1 MRTGYL
7 TGVVLGILWA
17 FTISVSVSILMSF
30 ATGFGFK
37 PAIIGVLLIGIISG
51 LAILLVTDKRVVLAI
66 SVVTS
71 YACIVSGIGPI
82 VLADDASAFHSVLTA
97 MLTGAAIW
105 AGMRAILK
113 DLAFGQLERYE
124 FEVSI
129 IRFLTGFGYIFFTA
143 IVLIPFYVMV
153 VTSLKSQQA
162 LMQNPLDF
170 SVDLSQGW
178 NLFRS
183 YQELFRDF
191 NFGSY
196 LWTSFYISV
205 LTVLIT
211 LLFSVPGAYAVARL
225 RFPGQKAFARSI
237 LLIAGV
243 FSWTS
248 GRGGGGR
255 ANGRTVAP

>member
-7 TGVVLGILWA
+7 TGIVLGILWA

-82 VLADDASAFHSVLTA
+82 VLADDTSAFHSVLTA

-113 DLAFGQLERYE
+113 DLAAGIYS
-124 FEVSI
+124 EVI
-129 IRFLTGFGYIFFTA
+129 
-143 IVLIPFYVMV
+143 
-153 VTSLKSQQA
+153 
-162 LMQNPLDF
+162 
-170 SVDLSQGW
+170 
-178 NLFRS
+178 RS
-183 YQELFRDF
+183 Y
-191 NFGSY
+191 FG
-196 LWTSFYISV
+196 ISISAATYGHHFIS
-205 LTVLIT
+205 LCSP
-211 LLFSVPGAYAVARL
+211 F
-225 RFPGQKAFARSI
+225 
-237 LLIAGV
+237 
-243 FSWTS
+243 
-248 GRGGGGR
+248 
-255 ANGRTVAP
+255 